1 MFDQADLFETL
12 QSMPWFMELPADQIE
27 KLASISRLHQL
38 SAGDDL
44 FQEFDK
50 ADCLYLLLEG
60 EVELSMLV
68 PSSGQVHIYDAQPLD
83 VIGWDQLTP
92 VIRQR
97 FGSARAKQSSLLIA
111 MNGEAL
117 RKLCDE
123 DHLLGFVVY
132 RRLTNVV
139 ASRMLNIRL
148 AMSDVIV
155 KQTQLP
161 MP

>member
-1 MFDQADLFETL
+1 MFDQADLFDTL
-12 QSMPWFMELPADQIE
+12 HNLPWFMELPADQID
-27 KLASISRLHQL
+27 KLASISRLYQL
-38 SAGDDL
+38 SAGEVL

-50 ADCLYLLLEG
+50 SDYMYFLLEG
-60 EVELSMLV
+60 EVELNIQV
-68 PSSGQVHIYDAQPLD
+68 PSCGQIAIYDAQPLD

-111 MNGEAL
+111 MNAEAL

-123 DHLLGFVVY
+123 DHEIGLVVY
-132 RRLTNVV
+132 RRLANVV

-148 AMSDVIV
+148 VLSDALI
-155 KQTQLP
+155 KHTQLP

>member
-1 MFDQADLFETL
+1 MFDQADLFDTL
-12 QSMPWFMELPADQIE
+12 QSMPWFMELPSDQIE

-38 SAGDDL
+38 SAGEVL

-50 ADCLYLLLEG
+50 SDCLYLLLEG
-60 EVELSMLV
+60 EVELSILV
-68 PSSGQVHIYDAQPLD
+68 PSCGQIPIYDAQPLD

-111 MNGEAL
+111 MNAEAL

-123 DHLLGFVVY
+123 DHEIGMVVY
-132 RRLTNVV
+132 RRLANVV

-148 AMSDVIV
+148 VMSDAII
-155 KQTQLP
+155 KHSHQL